1 MKKVSTTRMELL
13 ARKAQIALAAQARDL
28 LEKKRTALMRELLQE
43 ADIAL
48 ERSDVLQQ
56 AAADAHRALA
66 RANATAGPEAV
77 RSAALASRARL
88 SLQVDTANVMGVRV
102 PRIEQ
107 KSVARSVLGRG
118 YSLAGTSITID
129 EAASAFE
136 VKVDA
141 IIRLAESELRLTRLA
156 AEIQQT
162 SRRLN
167 ALDYML
173 IPNLKGECDYIKV
186 ALDERERSER
196 FRLKLAKR
204 LLERRRSLQH
214 RARPRQR
221 AARVAGRKPPGCHRS
236 DRHSPLH
243 HRWAS
248 NRGCTGE
255 HPPSRPGRADLS
267 QVCHSFTALSQR
279 L

>member
-66 RANATAGPEAV
+66 RANARAGPEAV

-88 SLQVDTANVMGVRV
+88 SLQVDTTNVMGVRV

-141 IIRLAESELRLTRLA
+141 IIQLAESELRLTRLA
-156 AEIQQT
+156 AEVQQT

-167 ALDYML
+167 ALDYVL
-173 IPNLKGECDYIKV
+173 IPSLQGECDYIKV

-196 FRLKLAKR
+196 FRLKLVKR
-204 LLERRRSLQH
+204 LLERRRNS
-214 RARPRQR
+214 
-221 AARVAGRKPPGCHRS
+221 
-236 DRHSPLH
+236 
-243 HRWAS
+243 
-248 NRGCTGE
+248 
-255 HPPSRPGRADLS
+255 
-267 QVCHSFTALSQR
+267 
-279 L
+279 